1 MNDQVFMTLMRVLPK
16 SALSSL
22 VGLATRAPA
31 PARVH
36 QAAMRLFAR
45 QYQVNLDEAEGS
57 VGDYRTFG
65 EFFTRK
71 LKAGARAIDAA
82 KEAVVSP
89 VDGRVSQL
97 GPIEGGR
104 CLQAKGITYTVAQ
117 LLADARQALTFEG
130 GSFVT
135 LYLSPRDYHRIHAP
149 VAGQVTGYSYVPG
162 QFWPVNPASVR
173 TKEALFAVNE
183 RLITYLDTAF
193 GRLAMVAVG
202 ATCVARIHAAYDTVV
217 THSGAGPKSMVYP
230 RSIPLEKGAEVGMF
244 EMGSTVVLLFE
255 KGRIRFEPHLAADV
269 AVHMGERIA
278 VGS

>member
-1 MNDQVFMTLMRVLPK
+1 MRVLPK

-31 PARVH
+31 PQRVH
-36 QAAMRLFAR
+36 HAAMRAFAKA
-45 QYQVNLDEAEGS
+45 YQVNLDEAEAPVES
-57 VGDYRTFG
+57 YRTFG

-71 LKAGARAIDAA
+71 LKAGLRPIDEA
-82 KEAVVSP
+82 KDSVVSP

-104 CLQAKGITYTVAQ
+104 CVQAKGITYTVAQ

-130 GSFVT
+130 GTFAT

-149 VAGQVTGYSYVPG
+149 VAGRVTGYSYVPG
-162 QFWPVNPASVR
+162 QFWPVNPSSVR

-193 GRLAMVAVG
+193 GRVAMVAVG

-217 THSGAGPKSMVYP
+217 THTGGGPRSQTYP
-230 RSIPLEKGAEVGMF
+230 RPIALEKGAEVGMF

-255 KGRIRFEPHLAADV
+255 KGRVRFEPHLAADV
-269 AVHMGERIA
+269 ALRMGERIA